1 MRELNLASLNL
12 NGAREE
18 KKRFELYELI
28 KIKKIDILFAQE
40 THSDVSNEENWA
52 REFDGLPIF
61 SHNTSLSGG
70 VAILFSKN
78 SIPISYEVEEVVKG
92 RFLQIRAQFENAFY
106 CFGCVYAPTNAVE
119 RLGFLN
125 IVCKTVS
132 NCNSEDLLLIGG
144 DFNCTEFASDRNH
157 VEPHMASRK
166 RLIQFRE
173 THELV
178 DIWWNFHKTQ
188 RHYTWSHTHNNMLS
202 LARLDRFYGF
212 SHQLNLFRE
221 CTIIPVSFSDH
232 SLVQCFLTL
241 GSIKPKS
248 AMWHFNNRLLID
260 MEFRDIFRF
269 FWNEFRTTKSDF
281 QSLQQWWDFGKTQ
294 IKQLSQQYSY
304 NITKELTRSMVKLED
319 DIKKLQESIGTEQ
332 NQELIEIL
340 NRKKKELAGILDLKA
355 QGALIR
361 SRFKNIEWM
370 DVSSKFFFNLER
382 KNGQKRCIHVLRSKE
397 GALLSDHTEIRKR
410 AVEFYKELYSSEL
423 LHRPNTNVFIEDLPQ
438 VTEEANSDLCREI
451 TLEELEKALQGM
463 ECGRAPGIDG
473 LSIDFYKSFWPEIG
487 ADLLAVISE
496 SINSGRLPLSCRRAV
511 LTLLPKKGDLSDI
524 KNWRPV
530 SLLCSDYK
538 ILSKALANRLSGVME
553 EVIHADQTYC
563 VPGRQIFDNI
573 SFIRDMF
580 DVSKLFGVDFGL
592 ISLDQEKA
600 FDRIEHSYLWE
611 VLDAFGF
618 NRTFIDKLKVLY
630 CDVESLLKVNGDLC
644 APFSVYRGIR
654 QGCALSGMLYSLTIE
669 PLLRKFRAELK
680 GVIIPKC
687 EKYFKLSAYA
697 DDIVIFIKEQSDV
710 SKLTKILNDFM
721 VVSSAKVNWNKSEA
735 ILIGKWLHGQPSLP
749 AGLKWSRDGFKYLGV
764 YLGDDATVKRNF
776 EGIEEKIVGRL
787 SKWKFLLSNMSYRG
801 RVLIINNLVAST
813 LWHWLT
819 CIDPPALLLKKIQAI
834 LVNFFWD
841 NLHWVPQSVLFLSK
855 NEGGQGLIHLQSR
868 AAAFRL
874 KYAQRFLESSVDQNW
889 SLVAS
894 IIFKNFEGLGLDK
907 SLFWMNLKK
916 LSISKLPIF
925 YCNLFKVWSCFKVL
939 RSEKTDSLYWTLQEP
954 LICGSRFDVSNE
966 GCFPALM
973 DLLMKSHIITL
984 GTLIRITGPVLSD
997 TKTMEGMMKMRSTR
1011 VLNQLLSK
1019 WKGTITDEELKMI
1032 KDYEEGHIQPKEDD
1046 PFPNLSLMPDL
1057 EMCTGFFLKCNN
1069 LSLLGEGKASSK
1081 EMYECCV
1088 KAFNKKTLDG
1098 KIDTPW
1104 RNVLHLSENT
1114 RPKWGA
1120 LYKSPLLKKTGDLQW
1135 RVLHGTIAVNAFVS
1149 VINHEVNPECPF
1161 CLERETVFHTFMN
1174 CRRLGPLFIFLHD
1187 LFKQFDEVFSMEIF
1201 ICGFKYSKKRSHE
1214 CQLFNFFLGQAK
1226 MAIYVSRKS
1235 KIEKDS
1241 DVDVILVF
1249 SLLVK
1254 SRVLV
1259 DFRYYDA
1266 TNNLMMFEQRWCIK
1280 DVLCNVVNNIL
1291 TFNSIL

>member
-1 MRELNLASLNL
+1 MKEFHFASLNL
-12 NGAREE
+12 NGARER

-40 THSDVSNEENWA
+40 THSDVSNEEDWA
-52 REFDGLPIF
+52 REFDGLTIF
-61 SHNTSLSGG
+61 SHNSSLSGG

-92 RFLQIRAQFENAFY
+92 RFLKIRAQFDNAFY
-106 CFGCVYAPTNAVE
+106 CFGCIYAPTNAVE
-119 RLGFLN
+119 RMGFLN
-125 IVCKTVS
+125 ILCKALS
-132 NCNSEDLLLIGG
+132 DCNTEDLFLVGG

-166 RLIQFRE
+166 RLIQFIE
-173 THELV
+173 THDLV
-178 DIWWNFHKTQ
+178 DIWRNFHKTQ
-188 RHYTWSHTHNNMLS
+188 RQYTWVHSYDNRLS

-212 SHQLNLFRE
+212 SHQLNLFRD
-221 CTIIPVSFSDH
+221 CSIIPVSFSDH

-248 AMWHFNNRLLID
+248 AMWHFNNSLLTD
-260 MEFRDIFRF
+260 MEFRDIFKF
-269 FWNEFRTTKSDF
+269 FWYEFRTTKSDF

-294 IKQLSQQYSY
+294 IKQLSQQYAY
-304 NITKELTRSMVKLED
+304 NITKELNILMVNLEN

-340 NRKKKELAGILDLKA
+340 NRKSKELAGILDLKA

-382 KNGQKRCIHVLRSKE
+382 KNGQKRCIHALRSKD
-397 GALLSDHTEIRKR
+397 GALLSNHTEIRKR

-423 LHRPNTNVFIEDLPQ
+423 IHGSNTNGFMEDLPQ
-438 VTEEANSDLCREI
+438 VTDEANADLCREI
-451 TLEELEKALQGM
+451 TLEELKKALQGM

-473 LSIDFYKSFWPEIG
+473 LSVDFYKSFWPEIG
-487 ADLLAVISE
+487 ADLLAVINE
-496 SINSGRLPLSCRRAV
+496 SLNNGKLPLSCRRAV
-511 LTLLPKKGDLSDI
+511 LTLLPKKGDLSEI

-538 ILSKALANRLSGVME
+538 ILSKALANRLSGVLE

-580 DVSKLFGVDFGL
+580 DISKLFDVDFGL
-592 ISLDQEKA
+592 ISIDQEKA
-600 FDRIEHSYLWE
+600 FDRIEHNYLWE
-611 VLDAFGF
+611 VLGAFGF
-618 NRTFIDKLKVLY
+618 NKTFIDKLKVLY

-644 APFSVYRGIR
+644 APFSVFRGIR

-669 PLLRKFRAELK
+669 PLLRKFRADLK
-680 GVIIPKC
+680 GVTIPHCDKV
-687 EKYFKLSAYA
+687 FKLSAYA

-710 SKLTKILNDFM
+710 SKLTKILSDFM

-735 ILIGKWLHGQPSLP
+735 ILVGKWTNGQPSLP

-764 YLGDDATVKRNF
+764 YLGDDITVKKNF
-776 EGIEEKIVGRL
+776 EGIEGKIVGRL
-787 SKWKFLLSNMSYRG
+787 NKWKFLLSNMSYRG
-801 RVLIINNLVAST
+801 RVLIINNLAAST
-813 LWHWLT
+813 LWHWLA
-819 CIDPPALLLKKIQAI
+819 CIDPPALLLKNIQSI

-841 NLHWVPQSVLFLSK
+841 NLHWVPQSVLYLSK

-868 AAAFRL
+868 VAAFRL
-874 KYAQRFLESSVDQNW
+874 KYIQRFLEGSENENW

-916 LSISKLPIF
+916 FSVSKLPIF
-925 YCNLFKVWSCFKVL
+925 YCNLFKVWSLFKVL
-939 RSEKTDSLYWTLQEP
+939 RSEKKDSLYWTLQEP
-954 LICGSRFDVSNE
+954 LIGGSRLDVSNE
-966 GCFPALM
+966 GCFPALR
-973 DLLMKSHIITL
+973 DLLIKSHIITL
-984 GTLIRITGPVLSD
+984 GSLVRITGHDLSD
-997 TKTMEGMMKMRSTR
+997 SKAMEEELKMRSTR
-1011 VLNQLLSK
+1011 VVTRLLSK
-1019 WKGTITDEELKMI
+1019 WKEIITKEELKMI
-1032 KDYEEGHIQPKEDD
+1032 KNFEEGWIQPKTDD
-1046 PFPNLSLMPDL
+1046 PFPNLSLSPDL
-1057 EMCTGFFLKCNN
+1057 EMCDGFFLKSNN
-1069 LSLLGEGKASSK
+1069 LRLLGKEKASSK
-1081 EMYECCV
+1081 AMYECCV
-1088 KAFNKKTLDG
+1088 KALNKKSLDG

-1149 VINHEVNPECPF
+1149 VINHEVNQECPF
-1161 CLERETVFHTFMN
+1161 CSQRETVFHTFMH
-1174 CRRLGPLFIFLHD
+1174 CIRLRPLFIFLQD
-1187 LFKQFDEVFSMEIF
+1187 VFKQFDEVFSMEIF
-1201 ICGFKYSKKRSHE
+1201 ICGFKYLKKRSYE

-1241 DVDVILVF
+1241 DTDVILLF
-1249 SLLVK
+1249 SMLLK
-1254 SRVLV
+1254 SRIQI
-1259 DFRYYDA
+1259 DFRYYSA
-1266 TNNLMMFEQRWCIK
+1266 TKNLMLFEQRWCIK
-1280 DVLCNVVNNIL
+1280 GVLCNIFNDTLIFNNIL
-1291 TFNSIL
+1291 